1 MTLPG
6 NVSGSVPGNVSGN
19 GGGTASGIA
28 SGNVSGNAGG
38 TAPGNVSDGARP
50 KRRLFPRIAPLASW
64 VHVDVILLAAAAAL
78 TLVGIA
84 LIYSATRGG
93 DPEAYSRFH
102 LQRQSLFAV
111 VGAVLAGV
119 AAVVDYR
126 RLRPLAWPLYG
137 ITLLALV
144 LVLTPLGSVRQY
156 SRAWFVF
163 GGYQVQPSEFAKL
176 AMIVVLA
183 HYAARCGGRMSLR
196 QLVTA
201 LALMAGPALLILL
214 EPDAGTAVVFA
225 IIAMGMLLVAGARAR
240 HIAVATVVGLV
251 GLGFV
256 LSSDL
261 VRDYQRQR
269 LESIVNPGGE
279 PGDTFNIEQAQI
291 AVGNGGLTG
300 QGYGQGTQTRSG
312 LVPEQETD
320 FIFTVLG
327 EELGFLGSVV
337 VLGLVAVLLWRVWRS
352 ARVAGDLFG
361 SLLSTGVLCMIL
373 FQVFQTAGMA
383 VGIMPVIGIPMPLL
397 SYGGSSLLTTMM
409 SLGIVLN
416 VSMRRHLVRAT

>member
-1 MTLPG
+1 M
-6 NVSGSVPGNVSGN
+6 SV
-19 GGGTASGIA
+19 A
-28 SGNVSGNAGG
+28 
-38 TAPGNVSDGARP
+38 DGARP
-50 KRRLFPRIAPLASW
+50 KRRLLPRVAPLASW
-64 VHVDVILLAAAAAL
+64 VHVDVILLAATAAL
-78 TLVGIA
+78 TLCGIA
-84 LIYSATRGG
+84 LIYSATRGI
-93 DPEAYSRFH
+93 DPAAFSRFH
-102 LQRQSLFAV
+102 LERQALFAV
-111 VGAVLAGV
+111 VGALLGTV

-126 RLRPLAWPLYG
+126 RLRPLVWPLYG
-137 ITLLALV
+137 ITLLALA
-144 LVLTPLGSVRQY
+144 LVLTPLGSVRQGA
-156 SRAWFVF
+156 RAWFVF

-176 AMIVVLA
+176 AIIVVLA

-196 QLVTA
+196 QLLTA
-201 LALMAGPALLILL
+201 LVLVAGPALLILA

-225 IIAMGMLLVAGARAR
+225 IIAMGVLLVAGAQVR
-240 HIAVATVVGLV
+240 HILLATALGLI

-261 VRDYQRQR
+261 VQEYQRER
-269 LESIVNPGGE
+269 IESIVNPGGD
-279 PGDTFNIEQAQI
+279 PGDTFNLEQAQI
-291 AVGNGGLTG
+291 AIGNGGLTG

-312 LVPEQETD
+312 LVPAQETD

-337 VLGLVAVLLWRVWRS
+337 ILGLLAVLLWRIWRS

-373 FQVFQTAGMA
+373 FQIFQTVGMA
-383 VGIMPVIGIPMPLL
+383 AGIMPVIGIPLPLL

>member
-1 MTLPG
+1 MSAT
-6 NVSGSVPGNVSGN
+6 
-19 GGGTASGIA
+19 
-28 SGNVSGNAGG
+28 
-38 TAPGNVSDGARP
+38 DGVRP
-50 KRRLFPRIAPLASW
+50 KRRLLPRVAPLASW
-64 VHVDVILLAAAAAL
+64 VHVDMILLAATAAL
-78 TLVGIA
+78 TLCGIA
-84 LIYSATRGG
+84 LIYSATRGI
-93 DPEAYSRFH
+93 DPEAYSRFY

-111 VGAVLAGV
+111 VGAVLGIV

-126 RLRPLAWPLYG
+126 RLRLLVWPLYG
-137 ITLLALV
+137 VTLLVLV
-144 LVLTPLGSVRQY
+144 LVLTPLGSVRQGA
-156 SRAWFVF
+156 RAWFVF

-176 AMIVVLA
+176 AIIVVLA

-196 QLVTA
+196 QLLTA
-201 LALMAGPALLILL
+201 LVLVAAPALLILL

-225 IIAMGMLLVAGARAR
+225 IIAMGVLLVAGAQVR
-240 HIAVATVVGLV
+240 HILVATALGLV
-251 GLGFV
+251 GLGLV

-261 VRDYQRQR
+261 VREYQRQR
-269 LESIVNPGGE
+269 LASIVNPRGD

-291 AVGNGGLTG
+291 AIGHGGLAG

-312 LVPEQETD
+312 LVPAQETD

-337 VLGLVAVLLWRVWRS
+337 ILGLLAVLLWRIWRS

-373 FQVFQTAGMA
+373 FQVFQTVGMA
-383 VGIMPVIGIPMPLL
+383 AGIMPVIGIPLPLL

>member
-1 MTLPG
+1 M
-6 NVSGSVPGNVSGN
+6 SV
-19 GGGTASGIA
+19 A
-28 SGNVSGNAGG
+28 
-38 TAPGNVSDGARP
+38 DGARP
-50 KRRLFPRIAPLASW
+50 KRRLLPRVAPLASW
-64 VHVDVILLAAAAAL
+64 VHVDVILLAATAAL
-78 TLVGIA
+78 TLCGIA
-84 LIYSATRGG
+84 LIYSATRGI
-93 DPEAYSRFH
+93 DPAAFSRFH
-102 LQRQSLFAV
+102 LERQALFAV
-111 VGAVLAGV
+111 VGALLGTV

-126 RLRPLAWPLYG
+126 RLRPLVWPLYG
-137 ITLLALV
+137 ITLLALA
-144 LVLTPLGSVRQY
+144 LVLTPLGSVRQGA
-156 SRAWFVF
+156 RAWFVF

-176 AMIVVLA
+176 AIIVVLA

-196 QLVTA
+196 QLLTA
-201 LALMAGPALLILL
+201 LVLVAGPALLILA

-225 IIAMGMLLVAGARAR
+225 IIAMGVLLVAGAQVR
-240 HIAVATVVGLV
+240 HILVATALGLI

-261 VRDYQRQR
+261 VQEYQRER
-269 LESIVNPGGE
+269 IESIVNPGGD
-279 PGDTFNIEQAQI
+279 PGDTFNLEQAQI
-291 AVGNGGLTG
+291 AIGNGGLTG

-312 LVPEQETD
+312 LVPAQETD

-337 VLGLVAVLLWRVWRS
+337 ILGLLAVLLWRIWRS

-373 FQVFQTAGMA
+373 FQIFQTVGMA
-383 VGIMPVIGIPMPLL
+383 AGIMPVIGIPLPLL

>member
-1 MTLPG
+1 M
-6 NVSGSVPGNVSGN
+6 SV
-19 GGGTASGIA
+19 A
-28 SGNVSGNAGG
+28 
-38 TAPGNVSDGARP
+38 DGARP
-50 KRRLFPRIAPLASW
+50 KRRLLPRVAPLASW
-64 VHVDVILLAAAAAL
+64 VHVDVILLAATAAL
-78 TLVGIA
+78 TLCGIA
-84 LIYSATRGG
+84 LIYSATRGI
-93 DPEAYSRFH
+93 DPAAFSRFH
-102 LQRQSLFAV
+102 LERQALFAV
-111 VGAVLAGV
+111 VGALLGTV

-126 RLRPLAWPLYG
+126 RLRPLVWPLYG
-137 ITLLALV
+137 ITLLALA
-144 LVLTPLGSVRQY
+144 LVLTPLGSVRQGA
-156 SRAWFVF
+156 RAWFVF

-176 AMIVVLA
+176 AIIVVLA

-196 QLVTA
+196 QFLTA
-201 LALMAGPALLILL
+201 LVLVAGPALLILA

-225 IIAMGMLLVAGARAR
+225 IIAMGVLLVAGAQVR
-240 HIAVATVVGLV
+240 HILLATALGLI

-261 VRDYQRQR
+261 VQEYQRER
-269 LESIVNPGGE
+269 IESIVNPGGD
-279 PGDTFNIEQAQI
+279 PGDTFNLEQAQI
-291 AVGNGGLTG
+291 AIGNGGLTG

-312 LVPEQETD
+312 LVPAQETD

-337 VLGLVAVLLWRVWRS
+337 ILGLLAVLLWRIWRS

-373 FQVFQTAGMA
+373 FQIFQTVGMA
-383 VGIMPVIGIPMPLL
+383 AGIMPVIGIPLPLL